1 MTKERIPEIGE
12 ALMQAAAELS
22 AELGYQRLPVEALR
36 RAAS

>member
-1 MTKERIPEIGE
+1 
-12 ALMQAAAELS
+12 MQAAAELS